1 MIRSFLLSAALL
13 IVQCVSYAGE
23 GMWIP
28 SVLKQINLDDMKA
41 SGLQLSAE
49 EIYSINKSSLKDAI
63 VHFGGGCT
71 SELISSDG
79 LLLTN
84 HHCGYG
90 AIQSHSS
97 VENDYL
103 TDGYWARNRSEE
115 LRNPDLTAT
124 IIQRIEDV
132 TKQVLEGVQADMNES
147 ERNEVIKENSA
158 KLIEAAIGDRHY
170 GATIKPFYNGNAYYL
185 FVTETFKDVRLVGA
199 PPSSIGKYGFDT
211 DNWIWPRHTG
221 DFSLFR
227 IYAGPD
233 NKPAEYSE
241 ENVPYTPKHFLP
253 ISLKGIKEGD
263 FTMVYGFPGRTQ
275 EYLPS
280 YAVEMIQ
287 NVSDPLKVSIRTR
300 KLEVLDAAMAASDEV
315 RIQYASKQSRTSNAW
330 KKWRGE
336 IRGLKK
342 LDAIAKKQATEALFT
357 KQVGENTAFEK
368 YADILPT
375 YKEVY
380 EQLGEVQVARDY
392 FVEIAYFGIESLR
405 YASGFRSLVHGAE
418 KGETDTA
425 LVRRLLKGTEG
436 YFKDFNKQTDR
447 SIFEALMM
455 MYVDAPASG
464 YRPRVLNEVIGN
476 NYKGNVQAYADEV
489 YSKSVFMSA
498 SSIQDVLSNWDK
510 KALKALQKDP
520 LFQLADAL
528 YSNYETNIRPLYNT
542 LNDQL
547 DALDRRY
554 MEALQLVLPNHK
566 NYYPDANST
575 LRITYGKVSPYMP
588 RDAVKYDYFT
598 TLDGAVEKY
607 DPTVKEFD
615 LPEKLLALHAK
626 KDYGRYGKDGV
637 LPVCFIA
644 SNHTTGGNSGS
655 PVLNGRGELIGLNFD
670 RNWEGTM
677 SDIMY
682 DPDQCRNI
690 SVDIRYVLFII
701 DKFADAGYLLENM
714 KITE

>member
-1 MIRSFLLSAALL
+1 
-13 IVQCVSYAGE
+13 
-23 GMWIP
+23 
-28 SVLKQINLDDMKA
+28 
-41 SGLQLSAE
+41 
-49 EIYSINKSSLKDAI
+49 
-63 VHFGGGCT
+63 
-71 SELISSDG
+71 
-79 LLLTN
+79 
-84 HHCGYG
+84 
-90 AIQSHSS
+90 
-97 VENDYL
+97 
-103 TDGYWARNRSEE
+103 
-115 LRNPDLTAT
+115 
-124 IIQRIEDV
+124 
-132 TKQVLEGVQADMNES
+132 
-147 ERNEVIKENSA
+147 
-158 KLIEAAIGDRHY
+158 
-170 GATIKPFYNGNAYYL
+170 
-185 FVTETFKDVRLVGA
+185 
-199 PPSSIGKYGFDT
+199 
-211 DNWIWPRHTG
+211 
-221 DFSLFR
+221 
-227 IYAGPD
+227 
-233 NKPAEYSE
+233 
-241 ENVPYTPKHFLP
+241 
-253 ISLKGIKEGD
+253 
-263 FTMVYGFPGRTQ
+263 
-275 EYLPS
+275 
-280 YAVEMIQ
+280 MIQ

>member
-1 MIRSFLLSAALL
+1 
-13 IVQCVSYAGE
+13 
-23 GMWIP
+23 MWIP